1 MAALGQASRLGRVA
15 CLDPLVM
22 VVNGDGEGAL
32 GRLLA
37 DDVLLQEVENLAGLR
52 QFKAAQIGN
61 FRELLFD
68 DFVAQLNA
76 LITDVDTGPGNEL
89 AHLLLALSAERA
101 LQQIRALANPSHM

>member
-1 MAALGQASRLGRVA
+1 
-15 CLDPLVM
+15 M
-22 VVNGDGEGAL
+22 VVNGDGEGPF

-37 DDVLLQEVENLAGLR
+37 DDVFLQEVEDLPGLG
-52 QFKAAQIGN
+52 QFEAAKIGD
-61 FRELLFD
+61 FGKFLFD
-68 DFVAQLNA
+68 DFVAKLNA